1 MEETS
6 EAISRLTRDL
16 EHAGAG
22 DRAAFQRVYRHTSP
36 KLFGICLSV
45 VRDRAIAEDVL
56 QEVFVK
62 IWHRAD
68 RFERG
73 KASPI
78 TWLCV
83 IARNSAIDR
92 RRSLDRI
99 PVSSPEMLPFL
110 ADEGARVDERLEGAE
125 DRAQIFE
132 CLEGLDANQRR
143 SINAAFYDG
152 VTYLELAT
160 LWDVPLGTV
169 KSWVRRGL
177 TRLKK
182 CLDEHD

>member
-1 MEETS
+1 MEEAS

-22 DRAAFQRVYRHTSP
+22 DRAAFQRVYRHTSQ

-45 VRDRAIAEDVL
+45 IRDRAIAEDVL
-56 QEVFVK
+56 QDVFVK
-62 IWHRAD
+62 VWHQAD
-68 RFERG
+68 RFESA

-99 PVSSPEMLPFL
+99 PASSPEMLPFL
-110 ADEGARVDERLEGAE
+110 PDEAARIDEKLEGAE
-125 DRAQIFE
+125 NRAQIFA
-132 CLEGLDANQRR
+132 CLEGLDENQRR

-160 LWDVPLGTV
+160 QWDVPLGTV

-177 TRLKK
+177 ARLKK

>member
-1 MEETS
+1 MEETN
-6 EAISRLTRDL
+6 EANSRLIRDL

-22 DRAAFQRVYRHTSP
+22 DRAAFQRVYRNTSP

-56 QEVFVK
+56 QDVFVK
-62 IWHRAD
+62 VWNQAN

-99 PVSSPEMLPFL
+99 PASSAEMLPFL
-110 ADEGARVDERLEGAE
+110 ADESSRVDQQIEGAE
-125 DRAQIFE
+125 DRAQIFA
-132 CLEGLDANQRR
+132 CLEGLDENQRR
-143 SINAAFYDG
+143 SITAAFYDG

-160 LWDVPLGTV
+160 RWDMPLGTV

-177 TRLKK
+177 ARLKK